1 MLVLASSS
9 KPMVLL
15 GEVHELEVD
24 GERTEDER
32 LAVELETGDG
42 LPQPCTL

>member
-15 GEVHELEVD
+15 GEVHELEVH
-24 GERTEDER
+24 GECTEDER
-32 LAVELETGDG
+32 LALQLETGDR
-42 LPQPCTL
+42 LPQPCAL

>member
-1 MLVLASSS
+1 
-9 KPMVLL
+9 MVLL

-32 LAVELETGDG
+32 LALELETGDR